1 MITMKSSSPNR
12 PEGGRGKTLAFDH
25 KHLLGIQP
33 LSESDIMTVLDTADS
48 FLEISTREVKK
59 VPTLRG
65 KTIVNLF
72 FEPSTRT
79 RSSFELAAKRLSAD
93 IINISEATSSV
104 VKGETLKDTILNL
117 EAMYT
122 DAIIVRHSCPGAP
135 HFITTFCR
143 SHVINAGDGAHEHP
157 TQALLDAFTIRQE
170 KKHLSGLK
178 ILIVG
183 DIMHSRVARSNILLL
198 NKTGAE
204 VVLVGPPPLLPE
216 EFQSFGVALDHN
228 LDSAIQGADVVMMLR
243 IQLERQQ
250 RNFFP
255 SIREYRN
262 LYCLTKERF
271 RHAKRNAIIMH
282 PGPIN
287 RGVEISADLA
297 DSAKSVI
304 LRQVENG
311 IAVRMAIL
319 YLLLG
324 GKERETAA

>member
-1 MITMKSSSPNR
+1 VPFR
-12 PEGGRGKTLAFDH
+12 Y
-25 KHLLGIQP
+25 KHLLGIEP
-33 LSESDIMTVLDTADS
+33 LSEDDILSILDTAES
-48 FLEISTREVKK
+48 FLEISKREIKK

-65 KTIVNLF
+65 KTIINLF

-93 IINISEATSSV
+93 IVNFSKQVSSV
-104 VKGETLKDTILNL
+104 VKGETLKDTVLNL
-117 EAMYT
+117 EAMQS
-122 DAIIVRHSCPGAP
+122 DALIVRHSCPGTP
-135 HFITTFCR
+135 HYISTFCR
-143 SHVINAGDGAHEHP
+143 SCVINAGDGAHEHP

-170 KKHLSGLK
+170 KKTLK
-178 ILIVG
+178 ELKVLIVG
-183 DIMHSRVARSNILLL
+183 DILHSRVARSNIFLLTKL
-198 NKTGAE
+198 GAN
-204 VVLVGPPPLLPE
+204 VVCVGPPPLLPM
-216 EFQSFGVALDHN
+216 EFKDFGIEIDYDLDR
-228 LDSAIQGADVVMMLR
+228 AIKGSDVIMMLR

-250 RNFFP
+250 KNFFP
-255 SIREYRN
+255 SIREYREIFG
-262 LYCLTKERF
+262 LTKKRF
-271 RHAKRNAIIMH
+271 RRAKKNAIVMH

-324 GKERETAA
+324 GKEREIID

>member
-1 MITMKSSSPNR
+1 VP
-12 PEGGRGKTLAFDH
+12 FDH
-25 KHLLGIQP
+25 KHLLGIEP
-33 LSESDIMTVLDTADS
+33 LSKDDVLTILNTAES

-65 KTIVNLF
+65 KNIINLF

-93 IINISEATSSV
+93 IVNFNKQTSSV
-104 VKGETLKDTILNL
+104 VKGETLKDTVLNL
-117 EAMYT
+117 EAMHS
-122 DAIIVRHSCPGAP
+122 DAIIIRHSCPGAP
-135 HFITTFCR
+135 HYVSTFCR

-157 TQALLDAFTIRQE
+157 TQALLDAFTIRQ
-170 KKHLSGLK
+170 KKKDLKGLK

-183 DIMHSRVARSNILLL
+183 DILHSRVARSNIFLMKKL
-198 NKTGAE
+198 GAE
-204 VVLVGPPPLLPE
+204 VVCVGPPALLPE
-216 EFQSFGVALDHN
+216 EFRQFGITFDYN
-228 LDSAIQGADVVMMLR
+228 LDRAIRGTDVIMMLR

-250 RNFFP
+250 KNLFP
-255 SIREYRN
+255 SLREYREM
-262 LYCLTKERF
+262 YSLTQKRF
-271 RHAKRNAIIMH
+271 RRAKRNAIIMH

-287 RGVEISADLA
+287 RGVEISTDLA

-311 IAVRMAIL
+311 IAVRMAVL

-324 GKERETAA
+324 GKERETTD